1 MQEYQAQYHLEHTL
15 FPSTSRTLEYLLA
28 DVSQLAN
35 LPKPLSF
42 EMLRWTCAV
51 RDRRGGMKEE
61 ALRHKLGLS
70 EVTWYETWPKIEKL
84 AAPAL

>member
-1 MQEYQAQYHLEHTL
+1 V
-15 FPSTSRTLEYLLA
+15 LA

-51 RDRRGGMKEE
+51 RDRRAGMKEE
-61 ALRHKLGLS
+61 TLRHKLGLS
-70 EVTWYETWPKIEKL
+70 EVTWHETWPKIESWLRLRCRSENRRPVRWRRKT
-84 AAPAL
+84 